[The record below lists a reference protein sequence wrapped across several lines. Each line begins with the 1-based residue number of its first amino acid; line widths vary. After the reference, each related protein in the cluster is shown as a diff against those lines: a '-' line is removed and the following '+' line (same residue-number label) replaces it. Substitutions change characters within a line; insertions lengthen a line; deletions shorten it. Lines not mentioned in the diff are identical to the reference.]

1 VTKALKDDI
10 KKLGNVRRA
19 LTILRR
25 VEWSKVPEL
34 TARRN
39 FSRAGEWQIFQ
50 KPKSHLKIQGA
61 RRLAWNKFQT
71 EDPEIL
77 GVTVKN
83 IVTNASWHRVF
94 LHP

>member
-1 VTKALKDDI
+1 MTCS
-10 KKLGNVRRA
+10 LGW
-19 LTILRR
+19 
-25 VEWSKVPEL
+25 VEKVGCHVGWVVITEL
-34 TARRN
+34 TARNN

-50 KPKSHLKIQGA
+50 KPKRHLKIQGV
-61 RRLAWNKFQT
+61 RRLAWNKFQS

-77 GVTVKN
+77 GVTVIN